1 MNLQYWKNALLC
13 CCLFAITACSDEETV
28 NPPAP
33 TEIPEQPAELAEQLA
48 QYNSDIAA
56 LQLMVDGE
64 VEVVDYTSDEQ
75 HNYTLELSDG
85 KIVNA
90 ALQAETDTDIP
101 AFAIN
106 ADGYWEYQLGGEK
119 QTLTDLSGNPVPARK
134 SLGKGT
140 FTPQLAL
147 GEDGCWQMSLNG
159 AHWKKLSDTP
169 APSLEGKTAASY
181 SLFKSVT
188 ENEDGTLS
196 LALSGGEM
204 VLSIDATVSSS
215 AQAWKKF
222 FMKSEDNVL
231 LDYSYAGY
239 NHGESAPLDGFAWGY
254 KVINVK
260 ERMEKDNLSAREA
273 LIKILDENKL
283 VRVSNQNATNA
294 TAKIVIYFPAGDYD
308 LQPAGVPDK
317 FPEIYGGNFVIKGDG
332 AGKTRLLMN
341 NPIGTNEST
350 TAPLLTIKHTN
361 SPANINN
368 SKILATVV
376 ENAAKGSF
384 SVKVGSAN
392 ELSVGKWVQLRLR
405 SGNDE
410 LLKKEVGPIYSQMT
424 TEWSVA
430 QQPGL
435 SETNENGKGVNVME
449 FHQIK
454 SIDGNV
460 VTFYEPIMHEVDIAY
475 NDYDGGWIIR
485 DYKYFENVGVEDLS
499 FVGKAITPYYHHG
512 DNDQYA
518 PDAWLYDSGY
528 MPLQLNRVVNSWVRN
543 VSFESVS
550 EAVTFGESANCSA
563 YNISITGNR
572 GHSAVRAQGSS
583 RVFIG
588 KVSDESFDTRGHGQ
602 WHGCG
607 VSKPSMGTVVW
618 NCNWGQDACFE
629 SHATQPR
636 ATLFDNCRGG
646 LVRYHAGGA
655 DTEAPNHLSDLTL
668 WNLEVTGTID
678 EKGINFASD
687 FKWWDAGN
695 VWWKIYPPIVV
706 GTHGQA
712 VTFSQE
718 EGQLTYEESTGVK
731 VTPESLYEA
740 QLQKRLGYV
749 PAWLKALK

>member
-1 MNLQYWKNALLC
+1 M
-13 CCLFAITACSDEETV
+13 
-28 NPPAP
+28 
-33 TEIPEQPAELAEQLA
+33 
-48 QYNSDIAA
+48 
-56 LQLMVDGE
+56 
-64 VEVVDYTSDEQ
+64 
-75 HNYTLELSDG
+75 
-85 KIVNA
+85 
-90 ALQAETDTDIP
+90 
-101 AFAIN
+101 
-106 ADGYWEYQLGGEK
+106 
-119 QTLTDLSGNPVPARK
+119 
-134 SLGKGT
+134 
-140 FTPQLAL
+140 
-147 GEDGCWQMSLNG
+147 
-159 AHWKKLSDTP
+159 
-169 APSLEGKTAASY
+169 
-181 SLFKSVT
+181 
-188 ENEDGTLS
+188 
-196 LALSGGEM
+196 
-204 VLSIDATVSSS
+204 
-215 AQAWKKF
+215 
-222 FMKSEDNVL
+222 
-231 LDYSYAGY
+231 
-239 NHGESAPLDGFAWGY
+239 
-254 KVINVK
+254 
-260 ERMEKDNLSAREA
+260 
-273 LIKILDENKL
+273 
-283 VRVSNQNATNA
+283 
-294 TAKIVIYFPAGDYD
+294 IYFPAGDYD
-308 LQPAGVPDK
+308 LQPEGDADK

-332 AGKTRLLMN
+332 EGKTRLLMN
-341 NPIGTNEST
+341 NPIGTSEST

-361 SPANINN
+361 SPTNIDN

-384 SVKVGSAN
+384 SVKVGAAN
-392 ELSVGKWVQLRLR
+392 NLSVGKWVQLRLR

-410 LLKKEVGPIYSQMT
+410 LLAKEVGPMYGQMKT
-424 TEWSVA
+424 DWSVA

-435 SETNENGKGVNVME
+435 SGKNENGKGVNVME

-460 VTFYEPIMHEVDIAY
+460 VTFYEPIMHEVNTAY

-499 FVGKAITPYYHHG
+499 FIGKAITPYYHHG
-512 DNDQYA
+512 EGQDESK
-518 PDAWLYDSGY
+518 AWLYDSGY
-528 MPLQLNRVVNSWVRN
+528 VPLQLNRVVNSWVRN

-550 EAVTFGESANCSA
+550 EAITFGESANCSA
-563 YNISITGNR
+563 YNITITGNR

-655 DTEAPNHLSDLTL
+655 ETEAPNHLSDLTL
-668 WNLEVTGTID
+668 WNLYVTGTID

-687 FKWWDAGN
+687 FKWWDAGSI
-695 VWWKIYPPIVV
+695 WWKIYPPIVV

-740 QLQKRLGYV
+740 QLQNRLGYV

>member
-1 MNLQYWKNALLC
+1 
-13 CCLFAITACSDEETV
+13 
-28 NPPAP
+28 
-33 TEIPEQPAELAEQLA
+33 
-48 QYNSDIAA
+48 
-56 LQLMVDGE
+56 MVDGE

-215 AQAWKKF
+215 ALAWKKF

-294 TAKIVIYFPAGDYD
+294 TAKIVIYFPADDYD
-308 LQPAGVPDK
+308 LQPKGVTDK
-317 FPEIYGGNFVIKGDG
+317 FPEIYGGNFVIKGAG

-341 NPIGTNEST
+341 NPIGTDEST

-384 SVKVGSAN
+384 SVKVGSVN

-424 TEWSVA
+424 TKWSVA

-435 SETNENGKGVNVME
+435 TGTNENGKGVNVME

-475 NDYDGGWIIR
+475 NDYDGGWVIR

-512 DNDQYA
+512 DNDPDA

-528 MPLQLNRVVNSWVRN
+528 MPLQLSRVVNSWVRN

-740 QLQKRLGYV
+740 QLQNRLGYV

>member
-1 MNLQYWKNALLC
+1 M
-13 CCLFAITACSDEETV
+13 

-90 ALQAETDTDIP
+90 ALQTETDTDIP

-294 TAKIVIYFPAGDYD
+294 TAKIVIYFPADDYD
-308 LQPAGVPDK
+308 LQPKGVTDK

-341 NPIGTNEST
+341 NPIGTDEST

-384 SVKVGSAN
+384 SVKVGSVN

-475 NDYDGGWIIR
+475 NDYDGGWVIR

-655 DTEAPNHLSDLTL
+655 ENEAPNHLSDLTL
-668 WNLEVTGTID
+668 WNLYVTGTID

-687 FKWWDAGN
+687 FKWWDAGSI
-695 VWWKIYPPIVV
+695 WWKIYPPIVV

-740 QLQKRLGYV
+740 QLQNRLGYV
-749 PAWLKALK
+749 PAWLKSLK

>member
-1 MNLQYWKNALLC
+1 MNLQYWKNAL
-13 CCLFAITACSDEETV
+13 FCSDEETV
-28 NPPAP
+28 NPPAS

-106 ADGYWEYQLGGEK
+106 EDGYWEYQLGGEK

-294 TAKIVIYFPAGDYD
+294 TAKIVIYFPADDYD
-308 LQPAGVPDK
+308 LQPKGVTDK
-317 FPEIYGGNFVIKGDG
+317 FPEIYGGNFVIKGAG

-341 NPIGTNEST
+341 NPIGTDEST

-384 SVKVGSAN
+384 SVKVGSVN

-435 SETNENGKGVNVME
+435 TGTNENGKGVNVME

-475 NDYDGGWIIR
+475 NDYDGGWVIR

-512 DNDQYA
+512 DNDPDA
-518 PDAWLYDSGY
+518 PDAWLYDSSY
-528 MPLQLNRVVNSWVRN
+528 MPLQLSRVVNSWVRN

-655 DTEAPNHLSDLTL
+655 ETEAPNHLSDLTL
-668 WNLEVTGTID
+668 WNLYVTGTID

-687 FKWWDAGN
+687 FKWWDAGSI
-695 VWWKIYPPIVV
+695 WWKIYPPIVV

-740 QLQKRLGYV
+740 QLQNRLGYV
-749 PAWLKALK
+749 PAWLKSLK